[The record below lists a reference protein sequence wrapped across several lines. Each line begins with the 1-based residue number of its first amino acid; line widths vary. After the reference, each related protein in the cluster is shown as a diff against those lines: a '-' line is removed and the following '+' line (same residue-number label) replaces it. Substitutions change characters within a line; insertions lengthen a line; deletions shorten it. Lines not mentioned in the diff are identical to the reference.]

1 MEEMERTA
9 PVAIRV
15 EEAVDPQEEAEVMVV
30 NQARGAEE

>member
-1 MEEMERTA
+1 
-9 PVAIRV
+9 V